1 MAPRLTTL
9 AAQSVWTTVPSPGLI
24 FQGWDLRGL
33 WLELMNWYTF
43 VKTVYV
49 VKFALIKQQQGATKS
64 NSTVKSS
71 FKSCP
76 LC

>member
-1 MAPRLTTL
+1 MAPRLTTP
-9 AAQSVWTTVPSPGLI
+9 AAQLVWTTVPSPGLI
-24 FQGWDLRGL
+24 FQAWDLRGL
-33 WLELMNWYTF
+33 WLELMNRYTF
-43 VKTVYV
+43 VKT

-64 NSTVKSS
+64 NSAVKSS